1 MIIKSASIKVT
12 QVGQAAYDIW
22 FIKSGQ
28 VISYY
33 RLPRD
38 SVDVGSRELSLSSG
52 SLFPFE
58 ADSVKIG
65 ADFVV
70 NENILIINSGEKQ
83 INLPSFGKTKT
94 VNLGL
99 NLTKIL
105 IVAGIGFL
113 VYTLIKKRK

>member
-70 NENILIINSGEKQ
+70 NENILIINSK
-83 INLPSFGKTKT
+83 SFLDIYYNNDKENTGTT
-94 VNLGL
+94 QTSV
-99 NLTKIL
+99 
-105 IVAGIGFL
+105 
-113 VYTLIKKRK
+113 